1 MNRIAR
7 DGIFSF
13 VIAGMIGLYAYLLGV
28 NAPDRKRRE
37 TITVKMTDKDEDGD
51 SEEELDNEI

>member
-13 VIAGMIGLYAYLLGV
+13 VIAGMIGLYTYLLGV

-51 SEEELDNEI
+51 SEEEL